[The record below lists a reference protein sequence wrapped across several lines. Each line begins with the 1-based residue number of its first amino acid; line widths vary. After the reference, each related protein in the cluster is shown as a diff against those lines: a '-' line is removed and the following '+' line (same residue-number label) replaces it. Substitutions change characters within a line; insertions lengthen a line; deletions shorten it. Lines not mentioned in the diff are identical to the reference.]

1 MRKYEEMSK
10 KILENIGG
18 IENITSVTHCA
29 TRLRIEVAQKDMINM
44 EALNQLPDSKG
55 IIVNGQWLQ
64 VVIGPKVI
72 DAYNEFLEV
81 SGWKSNTNIAKQ
93 GEKTAPGTKDFSSL
107 ISKFSSFL
115 GPIFMSI
122 TPAMIVGGMI
132 LAIRNLLV
140 NYVGMDVS
148 GGTANIML
156 AIFQAGFD
164 FLPIYVGYSL
174 AEQLKMQ
181 PVMGAFLG
189 GVLVAPRISGV
200 EGLSFLGI
208 AIPKV
213 TYTSTIFPILLGV
226 IFMYFIDKGLK
237 KILPDLIVFFAK
249 PLLTMIIVVPVQL
262 IILGP
267 MGTMLSNTI
276 GNFCIWLS
284 DTMGFLSHPVL
295 AVLYPYLVMFGFDK
309 ALAPISVDL
318 IATKGYNSVT
328 CMMGFCSNLAV
339 GAATLAVATT
349 VKDNAAQ
356 KGLFSSCGA
365 TALCGVTEPAFYGA
379 LISRPKALIGVA
391 IGAACGSFIGGL
403 FKMKMFVQIGCPGLM
418 TFLMFVDQDGGMY
431 YVVRAIVVAAVT
443 IVVGFLAT
451 KIIISRDAKAVG

>member
-1 MRKYEEMSK
+1 MGKYEGMSN

-18 IENITSVTHCA
+18 IDNIISVTHCA
-29 TRLRIEVAQKDMINM
+29 TRLRIEVAQKDMVNM

-55 IIVNGQWLQ
+55 IIANGQWLQ

-81 SGWKSNTNIAKQ
+81 TGWKNNTDTVKQ
-93 GEKTAPGTKDFSSL
+93 GEKIASGTKDFGSL
-107 ISKFSSFL
+107 VSKFSSFL
-115 GPIFMSI
+115 GPVFMNI
-122 TPAMIVGGMI
+122 TPVMIVGGMI

-189 GVLVAPRISGV
+189 GVLVAPRISGI
-200 EGLSFLGI
+200 EGLSFFGI

-267 MGTMLSNTI
+267 LGTMLSNTI

-295 AVLYPYLVMFGFDK
+295 AVFYPYLVMFGFDK
-309 ALAPISVDL
+309 ALAPISIDL

-349 VKDNAAQ
+349 VKDNVAQ

-365 TALCGVTEPAFYGA
+365 TALCGVTEPAFYGT

-391 IGAACGSFIGGL
+391 IGAACGGFIGGL

-443 IVVGFLAT
+443 IIVGFLAT
-451 KIIISRDAKAVG
+451 KIIISRDAKAF